1 MAGSSVSKT
10 IIYSVSNLS
19 SYKAMTKCNLYS
31 IQGGPR
37 TILAWLLSAML
48 LLAGLTGLT
57 SCVYDDPSACP
68 PEQGDFYLSMSV
80 APQSTFRQGTDPLPE
95 PELQAK
101 LTAAEN
107 KVKSVRVLIFDH
119 ATGHCLVN
127 QVLGGY
133 TQPATDGTPW
143 SHPVLIP
150 GDVKSFDF
158 YFVANEASKTY
169 NLTTALQGV
178 TERGH
183 LYFRPELTQIPWQ
196 PEFLPKLAEGGSGE
210 EDLIPMT
217 AICSNV
223 SLDDIKQM
231 LGQGTKEDPYRF
243 LAKNGKHRPV
253 RLTRVLARVDIT
265 MPDMIANSVLGDPKS
280 DQMLVLDYIDDF
292 QMALYNVPRYF
303 ALFASRYY
311 DENQWTPSLYNP
323 ISSNYYRAP
332 QDGQDCY
339 YLERDKNKVQRN
351 MASTASAGQ
360 AIGEL
365 RTSDY
370 YTTIY
375 VPEFIRQTN
384 VEAEKTP
391 DQLAAMQLR
400 LTFKVNEWDPLKRNS
415 NVYQVNKHSIEDRFD
430 DRTTEVTGQ
439 LAANN
444 AGVSNYSVIRNTWY
458 QIKITQQ
465 DFK

>member
-10 IIYSVSNLS
+10 IIYNVSNLS

-31 IQGGPR
+31 IQGGSR

-48 LLAGLTGLT
+48 LLAGLT
-57 SCVYDDPSACP
+57 SCVKEDPSACP
-68 PEQGDFYLSMSV
+68 SGMGDFYLSMSV
-80 APQSTFRQGTDPLPE
+80 APQSTFRQGEVPLS
-95 PELQAK
+95 ELQEK
-101 LTAAEN
+101 LSNAEN

-119 ATGHCLVN
+119 ATGECLVN

-143 SHPVLIP
+143 SHPVMIP
-150 GDVKSFDF
+150 KEIKSFDF

-178 TERGH
+178 TERGQ
-183 LYFRPELTQIPWQ
+183 LYTLPGLTQIPWQ
-196 PEFLPKLAEGGSGE
+196 PEFLPKLAEGGAE

-217 AICSNV
+217 AICPNV
-223 SLDDIKQM
+223 SIDAIKKM
-231 LGQGTKEDPYRF
+231 LGRGTEQDPYRF
-243 LAKNGKHRPV
+243 LATPTERHPV
-253 RLTRVLARVDIT
+253 RLTRVLARIDIT
-265 MPDMIANSVLGDPKS
+265 MPDMIANSVLGDPTS
-280 DQMLVLDYIDDF
+280 DQVLVLDYIEDF

-303 ALFASRYY
+303 SLFASRYY
-311 DENQWTPSLYNP
+311 DENQWTTTLYSP
-323 ISSNYYRAP
+323 INSNYYRAP

-339 YLERDKNKVQRN
+339 YIERDKNKVQRN
-351 MASTASAGQ
+351 MASTASAGH

-370 YTTIY
+370 YTTLY
-375 VPEFIRQTN
+375 VPEFIRP
-384 VEAEKTP
+384 ESADAGLTP

-400 LTFKVNEWDPLKRNS
+400 LTFQVNDWDPLKRNS
-415 NVYQVNKHSIEDRFD
+415 NVYQVNKHPLEDRFD
-430 DRTTEVTGQ
+430 DRTKEESGQ

-444 AGVSNYSVIRNTWY
+444 KDVSTYSVIRNTWY

-465 DFK
+465 DFE

>member
-10 IIYSVSNLS
+10 IIYNVSNLS

-31 IQGGPR
+31 IQGGSR

-48 LLAGLTGLT
+48 LLAGLIGLT

-68 PEQGDFYLSMSV
+68 PEQGDFYLAMSV

-119 ATGHCLVN
+119 ATGKCLVN

-133 TQPATDGTPW
+133 TQPVTNGTPW

-178 TERGH
+178 SERGH
-183 LYFRPELTQIPWQ
+183 LYFRPELTKIPWQ
-196 PEFLPKLAEGGSGE
+196 PEFLPSLAEGGAE

-217 AICSNV
+217 AICPNV
-223 SLDDIKQM
+223 SIDAIKQM
-231 LGQGTKEDPYRF
+231 LGQGTERDPYRF
-243 LAKNGKHRPV
+243 LATPTERRPV

-265 MPDMIANSVLGDPKS
+265 IPSVIANKVLGDPKS
-280 DQMLVLDYIDDF
+280 DQVLVLDYIDDF
-292 QMALYNVPRYF
+292 EMALYNVPRYF
-303 ALFASRYY
+303 SLFASRYY
-311 DENQWTPSLYNP
+311 DENQWTTSLYSP
-323 ISSNYYRAP
+323 ISSNYYQAP
-332 QDGQDCY
+332 QGGQDCY
-339 YLERDKNKVQRN
+339 YIERDKDKVQRN
-351 MASTASAGQ
+351 MASTASTGH

-365 RTSDY
+365 SLSDY

-375 VPEFIRQTN
+375 VPEFIRPTS
-384 VEAEKTP
+384 ADAGLTS
-391 DQLAAMQLR
+391 DQLAAMKLR
-400 LTFKVNEWDPLKRNS
+400 LTFQVNEWDPKHRTG
-415 NVYQVNKHSIEDRFD
+415 YQVGRHPLVDKFD
-430 DRTTEVTGQ
+430 DRKTEETGQ

-444 AGVSNYSVIRNTWY
+444 KDVSTYSVIRNTWY
-458 QIKITQQ
+458 RIKITQRE
-465 DFK
+465 DL

>member
-10 IIYSVSNLS
+10 IIYNVSNLS

-31 IQGGPR
+31 IQGGSR
-37 TILAWLLSAML
+37 TVLAWLLSTML
-48 LLAGLTGLT
+48 LLAGLT
-57 SCVYDDPSACP
+57 SCVYEDPSACP
-68 PEQGDFYLSMSV
+68 PEVEGGDFYLSMSV
-80 APQSTFRQGTDPLPE
+80 APQSTFRQGEVPL
-95 PELQAK
+95 AK
-101 LTAAEN
+101 LQKKLSEAEN
-107 KVKSVRVLIFDH
+107 TIKSVRVLVFDH
-119 ATGHCLVN
+119 ETGKCFVN

-133 TQPATDGTPW
+133 TQPQDNTTAW
-143 SHPVLIP
+143 SHPVMIP
-150 GDVKSFDF
+150 KKVQSFDF

-178 TERGH
+178 TKRGQ
-183 LYFRPELTQIPWQ
+183 LYTLPELTKIPWQ
-196 PEFLPKLAEGGSGE
+196 PEFMPKLAEGGSGE

-217 AICSNV
+217 AICSNI

-243 LAKNGKHRPV
+243 LAENGKRRPV
-253 RLTRVLARVDIT
+253 RLTRVLARIDIT
-265 MPDMIANSVLGDPKS
+265 MPNMIANSVLGDPTS

-292 QMALYNVPRYF
+292 EMALYNVPRYF
-303 ALFASRYY
+303 SLFASRYY
-311 DENQWTPSLYNP
+311 DENRWTTTLYSP
-323 ISSNYYRAP
+323 ISNNYYTNP

-351 MASTASAGQ
+351 MASTASTGQ

-400 LTFKVNEWDPLKRNS
+400 LTFQVNAWDPKHRS
-415 NVYQVNKHSIEDRFD
+415 GYQFGRHPLEDNKLNERVSE
-430 DRTTEVTGQ
+430 ETGQ

-444 AGVSNYSVIRNTWY
+444 KDVSKYSVIRNTWY
-458 QIKITQQ
+458 RIKIKQEV
-465 DFK
+465 DL

>member
-1 MAGSSVSKT
+1 
-10 IIYSVSNLS
+10 
-19 SYKAMTKCNLYS
+19 MTKCNLYS

>member
-1 MAGSSVSKT
+1 
-10 IIYSVSNLS
+10 
-19 SYKAMTKCNLYS
+19 MTKCNLYS

-48 LLAGLTGLT
+48 LLAGLTSLT

-68 PEQGDFYLSMSV
+68 HEQGDFYLSMSV
-80 APQSTFRQGTDPLPE
+80 APQSTFRQGEVPLPE
-95 PELQAK
+95 LQKK

-133 TQPATDGTPW
+133 TQPVTNGTPW

-169 NLTTALQGV
+169 SLPTALQGV
-178 TERGH
+178 TERIQ
-183 LYFRPELTQIPWQ
+183 LYTLSGLTKIPWQ
-196 PEFLPKLAEGGSGE
+196 PEFLPKLAKGGSGE
-210 EDLIPMT
+210 DDLIPMT
-217 AICSNV
+217 AICPNI
-223 SLDDIKQM
+223 SLSDIKQM

-243 LAKNGKHRPV
+243 LAENGKRRPV
-253 RLTRVLARVDIT
+253 RLTRVLARIDIT
-265 MPDMIANSVLGDPKS
+265 MPDMIANKVLGDPTS
-280 DQMLVLDYIDDF
+280 DQVLVLDYIEDF
-292 QMALYNVPRYF
+292 EMALYNVPRYF
-303 ALFASRYY
+303 SLFASRYY
-311 DENQWTPSLYNP
+311 DENQWTTSLYSP
-323 ISSNYYRAP
+323 ISNNYYTNP

-339 YLERDKNKVQRN
+339 YIERDKNKVQRN
-351 MASTASAGQ
+351 MASTASTGH

-365 RTSDY
+365 QCSDY

-375 VPEFIRQTN
+375 VPEFIRP
-384 VEAEKTP
+384 ESADAGLTP

-400 LTFKVNEWDPLKRNS
+400 LTFQVNDWDPKHRTG
-415 NVYQVNKHSIEDRFD
+415 YQFGRHPLVDKFD
-430 DRTTEVTGQ
+430 DRVSEEKGQ

-444 AGVSNYSVIRNTWY
+444 KNVSTYSVIRNTWY
-458 QIKITQQ
+458 RIKITQEV
-465 DFK
+465 DL

>member
-10 IIYSVSNLS
+10 IIYNVSNLS

-31 IQGGPR
+31 IQGGSR
-37 TILAWLLSAML
+37 TILVWLLSAML
-48 LLAGLTGLT
+48 LLAGLT
-57 SCVYDDPSACP
+57 SCVYEDPSACP
-68 PEQGDFYLSMSV
+68 PEVEGGDFYLSMSV
-80 APQSTFRQGTDPLPE
+80 APQSTFRQGEVPLPE
-95 PELQAK
+95 LQEK

-107 KVKSVRVLIFDH
+107 KVKSVRVLIFDN
-119 ATGHCLVN
+119 ATGKCLVN

-150 GDVKSFDF
+150 GSVKSFDF

-178 TERGH
+178 TEREQ
-183 LYFRPELTQIPWQ
+183 LYTLPALTQIPWQ
-196 PEFLPKLAEGGSGE
+196 PEFLPKLAEGGNGE

-217 AICSNV
+217 AICPNV
-223 SLDDIKQM
+223 SIDAIKQM
-231 LGQGTKEDPYRF
+231 LGKGTEPDPYRF
-243 LAKNGKHRPV
+243 LATPTERHPV
-253 RLTRVLARVDIT
+253 RLTRVLARIDIT
-265 MPDMIANSVLGDPKS
+265 MPDMIANSVLGDPTS
-280 DQMLVLDYIDDF
+280 EQVLVLDYIEDF
-292 QMALYNVPRYF
+292 EMALYNVPRYF

-311 DENQWTPSLYNP
+311 DENLWTTTLYNP
-323 ISSNYYRAP
+323 ISSNYYWAP
-332 QDGQDCY
+332 QGGQDCY
-339 YLERDKNKVQRN
+339 YIERDKNKVQRN
-351 MASTASAGQ
+351 MISTASTGH

-365 RTSDY
+365 RCSDY

-375 VPEFIRQTN
+375 VPEFIRPKSADAGLT
-384 VEAEKTP
+384 T

-400 LTFKVNEWDPLKRNS
+400 LTFQVNEWDPKHRTG
-415 NVYQVNKHSIEDRFD
+415 YQVGRHPLKDKFD
-430 DRTTEVTGQ
+430 DRTTEKTGQ

-444 AGVSNYSVIRNTWY
+444 AGVSEYSVIRNTWY

-465 DFK
+465 DFE

>member
-10 IIYSVSNLS
+10 IIYNVSNLS
-19 SYKAMTKCNLYS
+19 SYKAMTKCNLHS

-48 LLAGLTGLT
+48 LLTGLT

-119 ATGHCLVN
+119 AMGKCLVN

-178 TERGH
+178 TERGQ
-183 LYFRPELTQIPWQ
+183 LYTLPGLTKIPWQ
-196 PEFLPKLAEGGSGE
+196 PEFLPSLAEGGSGE

-223 SLDDIKQM
+223 SIDAIKKM
-231 LGQGTKEDPYRF
+231 LGQGTERDPYRF
-243 LAKNGKHRPV
+243 LATSTERHPV
-253 RLTRVLARVDIT
+253 RLTRVLARIDIT
-265 MPDMIANSVLGDPKS
+265 MPDMIANKVLGDPTS

-292 QMALYNVPRYF
+292 EMALYNVPRYF
-303 ALFASRYY
+303 SLFASRYY
-311 DENQWTPSLYNP
+311 DENRWTTTLYNP

-332 QDGQDCY
+332 QGGQDCY
-339 YLERDKNKVQRN
+339 YIERDKDKVQRN
-351 MASTASAGQ
+351 MASTTSTGH

-375 VPEFIRQTN
+375 VPEFIRPTS
-384 VEAEKTP
+384 ADAGLTS

-400 LTFKVNEWDPLKRNS
+400 LTFQVNDWDPQHRTG
-415 NVYQVNKHSIEDRFD
+415 YQVGRHPLVDKFD
-430 DRTTEVTGQ
+430 DRTTEKTGQ

-444 AGVSNYSVIRNTWY
+444 KDVSIYSVIRNTWY
-458 QIKITQQ
+458 RIKITQRE
-465 DFK
+465 DL

>member
-10 IIYSVSNLS
+10 IIYNVSNLS

-80 APQSTFRQGTDPLPE
+80 APQSTFRQGADPLPE
-95 PELQAK
+95 PELQTK

-143 SHPVLIP
+143 SHPVMIP
-150 GDVKSFDF
+150 KEIKSFDF

-169 NLTTALQGV
+169 NLTTALLGV
-178 TERGH
+178 TERGQ
-183 LYFRPELTQIPWQ
+183 LYTLPGLTQIPWQ

-217 AICSNV
+217 AICPNV

-231 LGQGTKEDPYRF
+231 LGQGTKADPYRF
-243 LAKNGKHRPV
+243 LAKNGKRRPV

-265 MPDMIANSVLGDPKS
+265 IPSVIANKVLGDPKS
-280 DQMLVLDYIDDF
+280 DQVLVLDYIDDF
-292 QMALYNVPRYF
+292 EMALYNVPRYF

-311 DENQWTPSLYNP
+311 DENQWTTSLYSP
-323 ISSNYYRAP
+323 ISNNYYTNP
-332 QDGQDCY
+332 QDGQYCY
-339 YLERDKNKVQRN
+339 YIERDKDKVQRN
-351 MASTASAGQ
+351 MASTVSTGH

-365 RTSDY
+365 SCSDY

-400 LTFKVNEWDPLKRNS
+400 LTFKVNGWDPKRRTG
-415 NVYQVNKHSIEDRFD
+415 YQFGRHPIKDRFD
-430 DRTTEVTGQ
+430 DRVSEETGQ

-444 AGVSNYSVIRNTWY
+444 KDVSTYSVIRNTWY
-458 QIKITQQ
+458 RIKITQRE
-465 DFK
+465 DL

>member
-10 IIYSVSNLS
+10 IIYNVSNLS

-68 PEQGDFYLSMSV
+68 PEVESGDFYLSMSLV
-80 APQSTFRQGTDPLPE
+80 PQSTFRQGEVPLA
-95 PELQAK
+95 ELQKK
-101 LTAAEN
+101 LSEAEN
-107 KVKSVRVLIFDH
+107 TIKSVRVLIFDH
-119 ATGHCLVN
+119 ATGKCLVN

-133 TQPATDGTPW
+133 TQPKDNTTAW
-143 SHPVLIP
+143 SHPVMIP
-150 GDVKSFDF
+150 KKVQSFDF

-178 TERGH
+178 SERGQ
-183 LYFRPELTQIPWQ
+183 LYTLPELTKIPWQ
-196 PEFLPKLAEGGSGE
+196 PEFMPKLAEGGAE
-210 EDLIPMT
+210 DDLIPMT

-223 SLDDIKQM
+223 SIDAIKQM
-231 LGQGTKEDPYRF
+231 LGQGTKADPYRF
-243 LAKNGKHRPV
+243 LAENGKRRPV

-265 MPDMIANSVLGDPKS
+265 IPSVIANKVLGDPTS
-280 DQMLVLDYIDDF
+280 DQVLVLDYIDDF
-292 QMALYNVPRYF
+292 EMALYNVPRYF
-303 ALFASRYY
+303 SLFTSRYY
-311 DENQWTPSLYNP
+311 DENQWTTSLYSP
-323 ISSNYYRAP
+323 ISNNYYTNP

-339 YLERDKNKVQRN
+339 YIERDKDKVQRN
-351 MASTASAGQ
+351 MASTDGTGH

-365 RTSDY
+365 SCSDY

-375 VPEFIRQTN
+375 VPEFIRPTS
-384 VEAEKTP
+384 ADAGLTP

-400 LTFKVNEWDPLKRNS
+400 LTFKVNGWDPKHRTG
-415 NVYQVNKHSIEDRFD
+415 YQFGRHPIVDKFTDRVS
-430 DRTTEVTGQ
+430 EETGQ

-444 AGVSNYSVIRNTWY
+444 KDVSTYSVIRNTWY
-458 QIKITQQ
+458 RIKITQEV
-465 DFK
+465 DL